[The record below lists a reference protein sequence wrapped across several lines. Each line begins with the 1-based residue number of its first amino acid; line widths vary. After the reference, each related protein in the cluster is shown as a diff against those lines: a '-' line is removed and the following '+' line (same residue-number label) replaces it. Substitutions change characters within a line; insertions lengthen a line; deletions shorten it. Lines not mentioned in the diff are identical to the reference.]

1 MVDQAFILAENQKDL
16 DEGKEKGLT
25 DAVLDRILLTEKRI
39 EDIADAIHLLI
50 ELQDPI
56 GETLETIEKDN
67 GLHIEV
73 KRVPIG
79 VIGMIYEARPN
90 VTVDAATL
98 ALKTEM
104 PSFYEE
110 VPLRNIRI

>member
-1 MVDQAFILAENQKDL
+1 M
-16 DEGKEKGLT
+16 
-25 DAVLDRILLTEKRI
+25 
-39 EDIADAIHLLI
+39 I

-56 GETLETIEKDN
+56 GETFETIEKEN
-67 GLHIEV
+67 GLRIET

-98 ALKTEM
+98 AIKTGNA
-104 PSFYEE
+104 
-110 VPLRNIRI
+110 VILRGSSSAKHSNHGTHKLHSYCA